1 MHNKSFEGIDKN
13 KMQKLIDIKSDFL
26 SQKITRD
33 EAKKMIL
40 ENYQSITPEEFA
52 YTEQVL
58 KDLGFDD
65 DTVHDKMEDLLDLLD
80 GIMQKPALDLPL
92 GHPIRTYQE
101 ENIAIQKVLEQMDGL
116 MMQPFDKESW
126 TKFYDK
132 IYLFNNHLS
141 RKQNQLFPK
150 LEEKGFDRPS
160 KIMWS
165 FDNEVKKSISTAK
178 TLLEENKEQD
188 FLALQSHVRE
198 VILDIIDKE
207 ESVLFPTSVKLLS
220 HDEFVQ
226 MRQGDDEIGY
236 CLISNPP
243 AFGEVSSNPSATS
256 GFAQELYQLMSKYQI
271 AGNEVLDVKQGK
283 LTLEQI
289 NLIFQ
294 HLPVDLSY
302 VDENELVKFYS
313 DTAHRVFPRSPNV
326 IGRDVKNC
334 HPRES
339 LDTVNEII
347 ETFRQGKQHQAE
359 FWLELGG
366 KFIYILYV
374 AVRDEQ
380 GKFRGVLEMMQD
392 ATHIR
397 SLEGSRRLLSWDNSA
412 SDEPKEQSANDF
424 GFTKDTLI
432 ADIIKKHPY
441 IREFMPSISPVYQKL
456 LNPEAFATIGQVATL
471 EMVALRGNFEV
482 TELIQKITDKIK
494 LEEK

>member
-1 MHNKSFEGIDKN
+1 MHNKSFESIDKN

-26 SQKITRD
+26 SQKITSD
-33 EAKKMIL
+33 EARKLVL

-132 IYLFNNHLS
+132 IYQFNHHLS

-178 TLLEENKEQD
+178 TLLDENNEQD

-207 ESVLFPTSVKLLS
+207 ESVLLS
-220 HDEFVQ
+220 KCP
-226 MRQGDDEIGY
+226 I
-236 CLISNPP
+236 
-243 AFGEVSSNPSATS
+243 
-256 GFAQELYQLMSKYQI
+256 
-271 AGNEVLDVKQGK
+271 
-283 LTLEQI
+283 LT
-289 NLIFQ
+289 
-294 HLPVDLSY
+294 
-302 VDENELVKFYS
+302 
-313 DTAHRVFPRSPNV
+313 
-326 IGRDVKNC
+326 
-334 HPRES
+334 
-339 LDTVNEII
+339 
-347 ETFRQGKQHQAE
+347 
-359 FWLELGG
+359 
-366 KFIYILYV
+366 
-374 AVRDEQ
+374 
-380 GKFRGVLEMMQD
+380 M
-392 ATHIR
+392 
-397 SLEGSRRLLSWDNSA
+397 
-412 SDEPKEQSANDF
+412 
-424 GFTKDTLI
+424 
-432 ADIIKKHPY
+432 
-441 IREFMPSISPVYQKL
+441 
-456 LNPEAFATIGQVATL
+456 
-471 EMVALRGNFEV
+471 
-482 TELIQKITDKIK
+482 
-494 LEEK
+494 